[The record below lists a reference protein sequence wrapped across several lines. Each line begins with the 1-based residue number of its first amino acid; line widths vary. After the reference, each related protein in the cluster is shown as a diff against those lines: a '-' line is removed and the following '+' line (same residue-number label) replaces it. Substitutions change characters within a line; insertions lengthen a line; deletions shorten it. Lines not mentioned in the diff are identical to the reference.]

1 MVEVTFTLTLQLSLV
16 SSLVWCGAGAVV
28 DSGVGIGSG
37 VGTGGDLVYLIMIKE

>member
-28 DSGVGIGSG
+28 DSGVG
-37 VGTGGDLVYLIMIKE
+37 TGGDLVYLIMIKE